1 MEEFLNTLVEELK
14 RNDDIVSTQEIPFL
28 LSVLTQGFENNK
40 EKYIDFLRDI
50 VEYSDYQINITPSKN
65 DWSGIYDI
73 EVQLIKYFDDE
84 ESGFQN
90 YDTPNYHY
98 LFTFEYDERNWGYCE
113 CSPEDDDYR
122 EDKHCCGHGCD
133 WSAPAF
139 DLFKVEHIVRESWH
153 GDEHDYW
160 DFEDEYYNQDKESN
174 LKKKESERLAEI
186 ERLEATIK
194 AANKRL
200 AEIR

>member
-1 MEEFLNTLVEELK
+1 MEEFLNVLVEELK
-14 RNDDIVSTQEIPFL
+14 RNDDIVSIKQIPFL

-40 EKYIDFLRDI
+40 EKYINFLKDI
-50 VEYSDYQINITPSKN
+50 VEYPDYQINITSSKN
-65 DWSGIYDI
+65 DWSGIHDI

-90 YDTPNYHY
+90 YDSPTYHY
-98 LFTFEYDERNWGYCE
+98 LFVFEYDERNWGYCE
-113 CSPEDDDYR
+113 CSPEDKDYR

-139 DLFKVEHIVRESWH
+139 DLFKVEHIVRESWL

-200 AEIR
+200 EEIR